1 MRATDSLFNV
11 RSNIQLFLSK
21 KISEVLEGSI
31 MPTLLRLIS
40 KHIKD
45 GTIYVDDGL
54 PVLSSDARGKN
65 ARLATLG
72 DMSIIVPAWSTLV
85 GRIIEGRE

>member
-1 MRATDSLFNV
+1 MLVTHSLFDV
-11 RSNIQLFLSK
+11 GSDFQLFLSE
-21 KISEVLEGSI
+21 KISKVLERCI
-31 MPTLLRLIS
+31 MSNLLRLIS

-72 DMSIIVPAWSTLV
+72 DMSVIVPAWSTLV